1 VSNDETR
8 IFGQLRRGDNRTIE
22 GLEELVA
29 ELADAYTK
37 NVGSHGQEMVPVAD
51 IAAAVKENGVLLPGV
66 R

>member
-1 VSNDETR
+1 MSNDKTR

-22 GLEELVA
+22 GFEELVA

-37 NVGSHGQEMVPVAD
+37 IVGGHGQEMVFVAD
-51 IAAAVKENGVLLPGV
+51 IAAAAKENGVLLPRV